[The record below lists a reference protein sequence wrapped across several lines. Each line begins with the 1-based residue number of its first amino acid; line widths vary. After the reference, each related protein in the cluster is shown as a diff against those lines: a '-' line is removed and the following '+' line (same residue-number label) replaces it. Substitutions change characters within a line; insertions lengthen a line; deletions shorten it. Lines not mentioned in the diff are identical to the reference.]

1 MTGIFRAN
9 NPLNTF
15 LLFVYGIFLK
25 FIWLLNPQVPSI
37 EKSDGFFFKDILN
50 GIKPFF
56 DAHPT
61 GYFAITYLLLFTQAI
76 SFNQIITSRR
86 LMQKPNYLPAMSYLL
101 ITSFFREWNIF
112 SAALVINTIMVWVW
126 ARMSNLNNNQH
137 PKSTLFNAGI
147 AIGLTAFFYLPAF
160 AFAIFILL
168 SVLITRPL
176 KIAEW
181 IIALIGIITP
191 WYFLACW
198 LFLTNKLYSF
208 RLAGLGRSPSS
219 IESLIIKL
227 TGLGLIILLTII
239 GAFYVRSFMSKQILQ
254 VRKNWGLMLL
264 YLLVAIGI
272 PFISINLQLGYWL
285 LALLPAS
292 AFIGCAFYY
301 PKVRWIPMVVQ
312 WLMVGLVLYLQY
324 FKK

>member
-15 LLFVYGIFLK
+15 LLIVYGIFLK
-25 FIWLLNPQVPSI
+25 FVWLLNPQIPSVV
-37 EKSDGFFFKDILN
+37 KSDGFFFKDILK
-50 GIKPFF
+50 GLKPFF
-56 DAHPT
+56 DIHPT

-101 ITSFFREWNIF
+101 ITSFFSEWNIF
-112 SAALVINTIMVWVW
+112 SGALIVNTIIVWVW

-147 AIGLTAFFYLPAF
+147 AVGLSAFFYLPAF

-168 SVLITRPL
+168 SMLITRPL

-181 IIALIGIITP
+181 IIAFIGMITP

-208 RLAGLGRSPSS
+208 RLAGFGKSPASF
-219 IESLIIKL
+219 ESLVIEL
-227 TGLGLIILLTII
+227 TGLGLIVLLIII
-239 GAFYVRSFMSKQILQ
+239 GAFYMRSFMTKQVLQ

-272 PFISINLQLGYWL
+272 PFISMNLQLGYWL

-301 PKVRWIPMVVQ
+301 PRVRWIPMVVH
-312 WLMVGLVLYLQY
+312 WLMVGFVLYVQY

>member
-1 MTGIFRAN
+1 VTGIFRAN

-25 FIWLLNPQVPSI
+25 FVWLLHPQIPVVQ
-37 EKSDGFFFKDILN
+37 ESDGFFFKGFLSS
-50 GIKPFF
+50 IKPFF
-56 DAHPT
+56 DQHPT

-76 SFNQIITSRR
+76 SFNQIIINRR

-101 ITSFFREWNIF
+101 ITSFFDQWNIL
-112 SAALVINTIMVWVW
+112 SATLIINTIMVWVW

-147 AIGLTAFFYLPAF
+147 AIGIAALFYLPAF
-160 AFAIFILL
+160 GFALFIIL
-168 SVLITRPL
+168 SVIISRPL

-181 IIALIGIITP
+181 IIAFIGIITP

-208 RLAGLGRSPSS
+208 RLTGFGIPPASFGPLG
-219 IESLIIKL
+219 IEITGIALIAL
-227 TGLGLIILLTII
+227 LIILGGFFI
-239 GAFYVRSFMSKQILQ
+239 RSFMIKQILQ
-254 VRKNWGLMLL
+254 VRKNWGLLLL
-264 YLLVAIGI
+264 YLLVSAGI
-272 PFISINLQLGYWL
+272 PFISMNQHVGYWL

-292 AFIGCAFYY
+292 AFIGSAFYY
-301 PKVRWIPMVVQ
+301 PKIKWIPMVVQ
-312 WLMVGLVLYLQY
+312 WLMVGFVIYVQY